1 MGYVKDINRLQEI
14 VAVFFEEG
22 LGYYVTKAKLHYH
35 LPFHKRIKLN
45 FPLTDKERQAIAI
58 RKSFERLGPTFIK
71 FGQLLSLRPDL
82 VPKEY
87 SQEFEK
93 LQDRI
98 PPFPFIK
105 VKKIVEEELGQPLN
119 KLFKKFEKKPL
130 ATASMAQVHKAVL
143 KSGAVVAV
151 KVQRPNIKKIIDA
164 DLDVLFHIAQSLERH
179 FNHIK
184 NYHPV
189 DVVIEFALWTRKE
202 LNFELEA
209 KNALRLKEACRNNIG
224 VKIPRVYTKFST
236 KRVLTLEFIDGV
248 KIDNLAVIEKYHLN
262 RKKIVQTYFMS
273 ILEQALLHGL
283 FHADPHPANILV
295 QRNGQL
301 AYLDYGIVGELSAS
315 DRRKVIGFIISVNEK
330 NITKSMDLI
339 ISLARDISKANL
351 PAFREEALK
360 ILGEAYSTTI
370 EEKSFAQAF
379 YQVIGLGAK
388 YNVVFDANHVLVAK
402 AIYQAEGLAL
412 KLDPEFKV
420 ASGLD
425 LFAKDYLQEKLSPTK
440 LVRSVTKAL
449 WTKKELLIELPEHI
463 AKIIERLEKPEPPQ
477 ELNLSQLREIEQE
490 MEYVQRRKNIGLI
503 VSMLIVAS
511 AILLYR
517 EEQMVLYGIPLGLF
531 LLAAAL
537 VILIYFIFS
546 SRIKKVRFENN
557 GKNS

>member
-1 MGYVKDINRLQEI
+1 MGYVKDVDRLQEI
-14 VAVFFEEG
+14 VAILFEEG

-35 LPFHKRIKLN
+35 FPFHKRILKLN
-45 FPLTDKERQAIAI
+45 LPLTDKERQAIAI

-87 SQEFEK
+87 SLEFEK

-98 PPFPFIK
+98 PAVPYPK
-105 VKKIVEEELGQPLN
+105 VKKIIEEELGQPLT
-119 KLFKKFEKKPL
+119 KIFKKFDPKPL
-130 ATASMAQVHKAVL
+130 ATASIAQVHKAVL

-164 DLDVLFHIAQSLERH
+164 DLDVLFHIAQSLEQH
-179 FNHIK
+179 FSHIR

-189 DVVIEFALWTRKE
+189 NVVIEFALWTRKE

-209 KNALRLKEACRNNIG
+209 KNALRLKEACKNNKGI
-224 VKIPRVYTKFST
+224 KIPRIYSKFST
-236 KRVLTLEFIDGV
+236 KKVLTLEFIEGV
-248 KIDNLAVIEKYHLN
+248 KLDNLAAIEKYHLN
-262 RKKIVQTYFMS
+262 RKKIVQTYFIS
-273 ILEQALLHGL
+273 ILEQALLHGV

-301 AYLDYGIVGELSAS
+301 VYLDYGIVGELSLS
-315 DRRKVIGFIISVNEK
+315 DRRKVIGFIMSVNEK
-330 NITKSMDLI
+330 NTTKSMDLI

-351 PAFREEALK
+351 PAFREEAIK
-360 ILGEAYSTTI
+360 VLGDAYNNTI

-379 YQVIGLGAK
+379 YQVIGIGAK
-388 YNVVFDANHVLVAK
+388 YNVIFDANHVLVAK
-402 AIYQAEGLAL
+402 AVYQAEGLAL

-425 LFAKDYLQEKLSPTK
+425 IFTKDVLQEKLSPTK
-440 LVRSVTKAL
+440 LIRSLTKTL

-463 AKIIERLEKPEPPQ
+463 TKIIERLEKPEPPQ
-477 ELNLSQLREIEQE
+477 EVNISQLREIEQE

-503 VSMLIVAS
+503 SSVLIIAS
-511 AILLYR
+511 AILLYKEGR
-517 EEQMVLYGIPLGLF
+517 ILLWGLPIGVFLFILAIIILG
-531 LLAAAL
+531 
-537 VILIYFIFS
+537 YFMFS
-546 SRIKKVRFENN
+546 SILKRIRFQT
-557 GKNS
+557 